1 MRDNGFAQEGE
12 GEPRES
18 PIVGYSNDV
27 GYVWA
32 LVLTREL
39 LGEAKEEREK
49 AGSLGCASE

>member
-1 MRDNGFAQEGE
+1 MDSRKREV
-12 GEPRES
+12 EPRES

>member
-1 MRDNGFAQEGE
+1 MDSRKRE

-18 PIVGYSNDV
+18 PIVGYPNDV

-39 LGEAKEEREK
+39 LGEAKEEREE
-49 AGSLGCASE
+49 AGSLG